1 MKVTLISVYESI
13 ISYGLRSLSAVLK
26 EAGFTA
32 QMIFLPRETEG
43 FRWEGFRQV
52 YPGTVLDQVA
62 QVAGDSDLIGIT
74 LMTNYFDNAV
84 QITQHLRGCTK
95 APIIWG
101 GIHPTLRPE
110 ECLQYADLVCVGDG
124 EEALREL
131 AEHMGHGQGYAG
143 VDNIWYKQNGDAVRT
158 PLRPLQPDLDA
169 YPYPDYDLDNEFVLH
184 QGRIQAMTPDL
195 LLYYLRFPYTSES
208 AASYSTMMSR
218 GCTYNCTYCCNNALR
233 GVYHTKW
240 HVRRRSVGNMI
251 GELKQIVTRF
261 PGIQSILIG
270 DDVFVIDLETLREF
284 RDAYKREVNIP
295 LFISGFQ
302 PPMIDEETIGLL
314 VDAGMKQI
322 RVGIQTGSMRS
333 MHQIYHRPV
342 KREHIQRT
350 FAVLH
355 QFTDRIDPPI
365 YDFILDNPWET
376 EEDQLETL
384 YMLLDIPKPY
394 QLYLF
399 SLTFYPGTE
408 LYDRAKRAGI
418 LQDDLNQ
425 VYRKFYLA
433 RKRTYL
439 NGLFD
444 LFQSQRAP
452 RWLMALLLHK
462 NVRHLNLVWLPY
474 LINGLFRIVQL
485 VGAGWQALRHG
496 DWAAFGRAFRL
507 RVGRYLFRRPSYS
520 ASESG

>member
-1 MKVTLISVYESI
+1 MKVTLISVYENI
-13 ISYGLRSLSAVLK
+13 ISYGMRSLSAVLK
-26 EAGFTA
+26 EAGVAT

-43 FRWEGFRQV
+43 FRVEGFRHV
-52 YPGTVLDQVA
+52 YPGAVLDQIA
-62 QVAGDSDLIGIT
+62 EVAGESDLIGIT

-84 QITQHLRGCTK
+84 QITQHLHRCTK
-95 APIIWG
+95 ALIIWG
-101 GIHPTLRPE
+101 GIHPTVRPE
-110 ECLQYADLVCVGDG
+110 ECLQYADLVCVGEG

-131 AEHMGHGQGYAG
+131 VEKMGNGQGYAG
-143 VDNIWYKQNGDAVRT
+143 VDNIWYKQNGDVVRT
-158 PLRPLQPDLDA
+158 PLRPLQPDLDT
-169 YPYPDYDLDNEFVLH
+169 YPYPDHDLDNEFILH
-184 QGRIQAMTPDL
+184 QGHIQPMTPDL

-208 AASYSTMMSR
+208 VTTYSTMMSR

-233 GVYHTKW
+233 GVYHNQW
-240 HVRRRSVGNMI
+240 RVRRRSVGNFI

-261 PGIQSILIG
+261 PGIQRIRID
-270 DDVFVIDLETLREF
+270 DDVFIGDVETLRQF
-284 RDAYKREVNIP
+284 RDAYKQAVNVP

-302 PPMIDEETIGLL
+302 PPMIDEEIIDLL

-355 QFTDRIDPPI
+355 QFTDRIEPPI

-376 EEDQLETL
+376 KEDQLETL

-399 SLTFYPGTE
+399 SLTFYPSTE
-408 LYDRAKRAGI
+408 LYDRAKREGI

-433 RKRTYL
+433 RKHTYP

-444 LFQSQRAP
+444 LFQSQQAP
-452 RWLMALLLHK
+452 RWLMALLLHQ
-462 NVRHLNLVWLPY
+462 NMRHLNLVWLPY
-474 LINGLFRIVQL
+474 LINGLFRVIQL
-485 VGAGWQALRHG
+485 SGAGWRALWRG
-496 DWAAFGRAFRL
+496 DWAAFRHAFRA
-507 RVGRYLFRRPSYS
+507 RVGRYLSREPNYS